1 MLHRKPA
8 SKVLNS
14 ESLHQPHV
22 AQTHHVLNSSSKDKH
37 RQIFTKSKTGVK
49 GPLWVS
55 RPRWLLFLASSHK
68 PLPATRAIC
77 FPPRRAL
84 PRNPPAVRVEH
95 LHLNSGV
102 VYHNRL
108 APVGSW
114 ANAAL
119 GLSSFPSLEPDPSCT
134 TSRNPAPPRPASRC
148 SSFPRY
154 HLRTALRILILK
166 SRVLFCSIWI
176 QRQVSQKAGKA

>member
-134 TSRNPAPPRPASRC
+134 TSRNPAPYPDFEKQS
-148 SSFPRY
+148 
-154 HLRTALRILILK
+154 LILLYLDPTPGFTESWK
-166 SRVLFCSIWI
+166 SLEKTSLL
-176 QRQVSQKAGKA
+176 GKRWG